1 MALTEDII
9 KKIADDTDISIDEL
23 TASGVLAFLRE
34 KRRKIMLDKL
44 EVLSRYNNVTSSGEL
59 EKKIKSGEVA
69 EHMTWE
75 DLILLENLETSIT
88 LIDEDIKL
96 IQQAA

>member
-1 MALTEDII
+1 MALTEDVI

-23 TASGVLAFLRE
+23 TASGILAFLRE

-44 EVLSRYNNVTSSGEL
+44 EVLSRHNVTSSGEL

-75 DLILLENLETSIT
+75 DLILLENLETAIT